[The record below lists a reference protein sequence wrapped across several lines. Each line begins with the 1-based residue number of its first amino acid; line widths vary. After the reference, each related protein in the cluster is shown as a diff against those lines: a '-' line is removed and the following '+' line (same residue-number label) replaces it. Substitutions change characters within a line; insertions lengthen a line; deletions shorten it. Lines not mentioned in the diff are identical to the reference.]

1 MYIHP
6 DGSVTGSVNQQV
18 LDAYTLAKKEGRDLS
33 EFAPFLAE
41 NSPEAKAAQGA
52 PVYLP
57 GGQQASPEAQAADE
71 RVAAQSQAA
80 QESSDQR
87 SADLAAQLSQSQP
100 GGQQA
105 APEGETK
112 PEFYGAWSLA
122 ELQDEAVARGL
133 AKSGTKAELAER
145 LADHDA
151 GTPAEEV

>member
-87 SADLAAQLSQSQP
+87 SAYLAAQLSQSP

-105 APEGETK
+105 ASEASDAYDGKTK
-112 PEFYGAWSLA
+112 A
-122 ELQDEAVARGL
+122 ELQDDLAGRGL
-133 AKSGTKAELAER
+133 PTSGNKDELAQR
-145 LADHDA
+145 LRDHDA
-151 GTPAEEV
+151 GVTDQEV

>member
-52 PVYLP
+52 PVSLP

-105 APEGETK
+105 APEASDAYDGKTK
-112 PEFYGAWSLA
+112 A
-122 ELQDEAVARGL
+122 ELQDDLAGRGL
-133 AKSGTKAELAER
+133 PTSGNKDELAQR
-145 LADHDA
+145 LRDHDA
-151 GTPAEEV
+151 GVTDQEV

>member
-6 DGSVTGSVNQQV
+6 DGSTTGSVNQAV
-18 LDAYTLAKKEGRDLS
+18 LDAYNQAKADGADLS

-52 PVYLP
+52 PVSLP

-87 SADLAAQLSQSQP
+87 SADLAAQLSQSPPVEPP
-100 GGQQA
+100 GVYDPSDKTVAEVQKYLATASPEEQQRV
-105 APEGETK
+105 
-112 PEFYGAWSLA
+112 LDA
-122 ELQDEAVARGL
+122 EASGKARATLLG
-133 AKSGTKAELAER
+133 KDDGGS
-145 LADHDA
+145 
-151 GTPAEEV
+151 